1 MQVPVMP
8 TPRALPIAFAAATLV
23 AALGTPAGSAMQKD
37 PSRFAS
43 VKQWSAEV
51 TLLSDCDRF
60 AFDGSRTVIHNR
72 TVTTYD
78 FAQRVT
84 GASGLRWR
92 GRATT
97 TYKWSVGMGVR
108 ESLDLEEGT
117 GSYETD
123 GELELG
129 DTITISIG
137 KVPSRPFTRKK
148 LVADTVVVATTADD
162 ETPAADLAGAPL
174 PSDDETA
181 RGSRAEAG
189 YVLLGGVVLTCPG
202 QRQWTVH
209 SGAPAKP

>member
-1 MQVPVMP
+1 MP
-8 TPRALPIAFAAATLV
+8 TPRFVPIAFAAAATV
-23 AALGTPAGSAMQKD
+23 AALAEPAGSAVQKD
-37 PSRFAS
+37 PSRFTS

-51 TLLSDCDRF
+51 VLVSDCDRY

-78 FAQRVT
+78 FTQRVT
-84 GASGLRWR
+84 GAPGLRWR
-92 GRATT
+92 GRAMT

-108 ESLDLEEGT
+108 DSLDLEEGT

-137 KVPSRPFTRKK
+137 RVPSRPFTKK
-148 LVADTVVVATTADD
+148 KSVADSVIETATADD
-162 ETPAADLAGAPL
+162 EPPAAVLEGAPL
-174 PSDDETA
+174 PADDETA
-181 RGSRAEAG
+181 RGNRAEAG

-202 QRQWTVH
+202 QRQWTMH
-209 SGAPAKP
+209 SGAPTKP

>member
-1 MQVPVMP
+1 M
-8 TPRALPIAFAAATLV
+8 TTSRALPIAFVAAAIMT
-23 AALGTPAGSAMQKD
+23 ALATPAGSAVQKD
-37 PSRFAS
+37 PSRFTA

-51 TLLSDCDRF
+51 VLVSDCDRY

-78 FAQRVT
+78 FTQRVT
-84 GASGLRWR
+84 AAPGLRWR

-108 ESLDLEEGT
+108 ESLDLEEST

-123 GELELG
+123 GELELS

-137 KVPSRPFTRKK
+137 KVPSRPFTKK
-148 LVADTVVVATTADD
+148 KSVSDAVVETTTADD
-162 ETPAADLAGAPL
+162 EPPAADLVGAPL
-174 PSDDETA
+174 PSDDETS
-181 RGSRAEAG
+181 RGTRAEAG

-209 SGAPAKP
+209 PGAPTTKP

>member
-1 MQVPVMP
+1 MP
-8 TPRALPIAFAAATLV
+8 TPRFVPSAFAAAAIV
-23 AALGTPAGSAMQKD
+23 AAMAEPAGSAAQKD
-37 PSRFAS
+37 PSRFTS

-51 TLLSDCDRF
+51 VLVSDCDRY

-78 FAQRVT
+78 FTQRVT
-84 GASGLRWR
+84 GAPGLRWR

-97 TYKWSVGMGVR
+97 TYTWSVGMGVR

-137 KVPSRPFTRKK
+137 RVPSRPFTKK
-148 LVADTVVVATTADD
+148 KSVADSVVEATTADD
-162 ETPAADLAGAPL
+162 EPPAAVLEGAPL
-174 PSDDETA
+174 PSDGETA
-181 RGSRAEAG
+181 RGNRAEAG
-189 YVLLGGVVLTCPG
+189 YVLLGGVVLICPG
-202 QRQWTVH
+202 QRQWTIH
-209 SGAPAKP
+209 SGASTKTQP